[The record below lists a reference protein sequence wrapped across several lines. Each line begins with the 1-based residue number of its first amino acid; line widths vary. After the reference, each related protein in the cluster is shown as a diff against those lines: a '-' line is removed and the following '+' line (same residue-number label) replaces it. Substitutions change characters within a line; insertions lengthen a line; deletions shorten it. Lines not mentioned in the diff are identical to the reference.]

1 MKNSVFSNGLIRLL
15 NLTDI
20 ERMVLSSIRHK
31 DLNVSEIAKISRI
44 PRTTL
49 YTAIDSLAQRN
60 MISSRKEGKST
71 VLSPISTNELAERL
85 QGESAQMIESGAF
98 TIHAKNHKLE
108 DRARNSMTYI
118 YGKGAMLDVWQQ
130 MARSTKNRFQ
140 MIQPTKSLETVLN
153 KYDQKTFIPIN
164 NAIKKN
170 KVIMETIMNENSFP
184 TYMNFYK
191 GKKEIQRQILKSFVG
206 RAADT
211 TMVKNNFLQNNAD
224 LILNS
229 RSAFLMNWESEVG
242 IKIENRDIVD
252 LLHELFR
259 LAKGYGQKVD
269 LNEYLKKWAV
279 RLAQS

>member
-1 MKNSVFSNGLIRLL
+1 MKNNVFSDSLIKLL
-15 NLTDI
+15 NLTAV
-20 ERMVLSSIRHK
+20 EQAVLSSIRYK
-31 DLNVSEIAKISRI
+31 DLNVSEIAKISSI

-49 YTAIDSLAQRN
+49 YTAIDSLIHRN

-71 VLSPISTNELAERL
+71 VLSPISPNMLAERL
-85 QGESAQMIESGAF
+85 QSELAEMLESGIF
-98 TIHAKNHKLE
+98 TLHAKNHKRE
-108 DRARNSMTYI
+108 DRAPNSMTYI
-118 YGKGAMLDVWQQ
+118 YGKEAMLDVWQQ
-130 MARSTKNRFQ
+130 MARSSKSRFQ
-140 MIQPTKSLETVLN
+140 MIQPTKSLETVLR
-153 KYDQKTFIPIN
+153 KYDQTTFIPIN

-184 TYMNFYK
+184 TYMDFYK
-191 GKKEIQRQILKSFVG
+191 GRKEIQRQILKSFIG

-211 TMVKNNFLQNNAD
+211 TMVRNNFLQNNAD

-269 LNEYLKKWAV
+269 LNEYLKKWA
-279 RLAQS
+279 